1 MKSSILA
8 VLGGAS
14 TAFAA
19 VRGFNYASQGQSY
32 DGFASQFKTAAS
44 LAGADDFTSAR
55 LYTMIQE
62 GTTNTPIDAIQAA
75 IDTNTTLLLGLWTSV
90 DQASFDNEITALKSA
105 ISQYGSSF
113 ADLVVGISVGS
124 EDLYRISETGIAA
137 GSGVGQTPDVLVDYI
152 GQVRT
157 AIQGTSLSSKPV
169 GHVDTWNVYV
179 NGSNSEVISNCD
191 FLGLDEY
198 PYYQTTDVN
207 TIGNSSFLFFQAYD
221 RVQAVAGGKP
231 IWITEA
237 GWPVSGPAS
246 NLAVASVDDAETFW
260 QGVACALENRGIN
273 FWWYILNDEGSSPS
287 FGVSSGGQPL
297 YNLACNA
304 TAGYTST
311 SSSASSTATASKNG
325 TATASHG
332 SGSGSSSVTLATVTA
347 SGAVGAGPSAN
358 VPAIATGSSGAG
370 SSGAGSS
377 GAGSSGAGSSGAG
390 ATGSAGAT
398 ATQTEGGA
406 TGTAPAVATATF
418 TGAATK
424 SEGSMAGLAIGAL
437 VAALVL

>member
-1 MKSSILA
+1 MGNLVLSSPSFTRSLKTFPPTAHSLLLLFVHSFETSFIMKSSILA

-14 TAFAA
+14 TALAA

-62 GTTNTPIDAIQAA
+62 GTTNTPIDAIHAA
-75 IDTNTTLLLGLWTSV
+75 IDTNTTLLLGLWASV
-90 DQASFDNEITALKSA
+90 DQSSFDNEITALKSA

-113 ADLVVGISVGS
+113 AELVVGISVGS

-137 GSGVGQTPDVLVDYI
+137 GSGVGQSPDVLVDYI
-152 GQVRT
+152 GQVRS
-157 AIQGTSLSSKPV
+157 AIKGTSLGSKPV

-179 NGSNSEVISNCD
+179 NGSNCD

-221 RVQAVAGGKP
+221 RVQAVSGGKP

-237 GWPVSGPAS
+237 GWPVSGPTS

-273 FWWYILNDEGSSPS
+273 FCCTCYRYWFFRCWCHRRCWSNRHADPRLS
-287 FGVSSGGQPL
+287 
-297 YNLACNA
+297 
-304 TAGYTST
+304 
-311 SSSASSTATASKNG
+311 NG
-325 TATASHG
+325 NCSCRYLHLHR
-332 SGSGSSSVTLATVTA
+332 SCYQV
-347 SGAVGAGPSAN
+347 
-358 VPAIATGSSGAG
+358 
-370 SSGAGSS
+370 
-377 GAGSSGAGSSGAG
+377 
-390 ATGSAGAT
+390 
-398 ATQTEGGA
+398 
-406 TGTAPAVATATF
+406 
-418 TGAATK
+418 
-424 SEGSMAGLAIGAL
+424 
-437 VAALVL
+437 

>member
-237 GWPVSGPAS
+237 GWP
-246 NLAVASVDDAETFW
+246 TFW

-377 GAGSSGAGSSGAG
+377 GAGSSGAG